1 VTSSRPALWS
11 RDRRHPGDRFGL
23 LLLLLVISYVF
34 SAFASG
40 AWLSALQVA
49 LFAGVMLLAVRTGR
63 VPRPA
68 AQALVTFVLA
78 GSAAAVTLAL
88 TSSPD
93 VVIGV
98 VGLWKALLLLF
109 AVVIIVRRV
118 LAERE
123 VTIQSIYGAVSA
135 YMIVGLMF
143 ASVYGAMYRF
153 GGDAFFASG
162 SPGNVNTFQYFSF
175 TTLTTLGYGD
185 FTAAENSGRA
195 VAVLEALAGQIFLA
209 TLIARLVASFRG
221 PRQRE
226 QAPPSPD
233 GQSGDQAQVN
243 SGRRP
248 RPYRPRPYRPPVRRA
263 SSRARGRPGRSR

>member
-1 VTSSRPALWS
+1 V
-11 RDRRHPGDRFGL
+11 
-23 LLLLLVISYVF
+23 
-34 SAFASG
+34 
-40 AWLSALQVA
+40 
-49 LFAGVMLLAVRTGR
+49 
-63 VPRPA
+63 
-68 AQALVTFVLA
+68 LVTLVLA

-98 VGLWKALLLLF
+98 VGLWAALLLLF

-143 ASVYGAMYRF
+143 ASLYGAMYRF
-153 GGDAFFASG
+153 GGDTFFASG

-185 FTAAENSGRA
+185 FTAAGNSGRA

-226 QAPPSPD
+226 EVRWNSD
-233 GQSGDQAQVN
+233 GQPRDQARAN

-248 RPYRPRPYRPPVRRA
+248 RPYRPRPYRPPVRRP
-263 SSRARGRPGRSR
+263 SSQARGRLGRG

>member
-1 VTSSRPALWS
+1 
-11 RDRRHPGDRFGL
+11 L
-23 LLLLLVISYVF
+23 LLLIITYVF

-63 VPRPA
+63 VPRRA
-68 AQALVTFVLA
+68 AKVLVALVLV
-78 GSAAAVTLAL
+78 GSTAAVALAL
-88 TSSPD
+88 ISSPD
-93 VVIGV
+93 VVVAVI
-98 VGLWKALLLLF
+98 GLWAALILLF

-153 GGDAFFASG
+153 GGGTFFASG

-185 FTAAENSGRA
+185 FTAAGNSGRA

-226 QAPPSPD
+226 QMPGNPD
-233 GQSGDQAQVN
+233 GQPHEQTRINPGH
-243 SGRRP
+243 RP
-248 RPYRPRPYRPPVRRA
+248 RPYRPRPYRPPITRTA
-263 SSRARGRPGRSR
+263 SQARVRSRRR